1 MSVSVFAWI
10 LPTEIEDSIRKL
22 LNVLSDEKL
31 IWKFILDLIA
41 NLANQWVGLGEKI
54 NFQVVQVISNMIN
67 QWESFLRRSHHRED
81 T

>member
-67 QWESFLRRSHHRED
+67 QW
-81 T
+81 